1 MWNHYVQWL
10 VQKWIIR
17 EIFPYLLTWKPERN
31 KVTYWYLSV
40 RQKVITQGQCLTI
53 IVHKHC
59 VDQCLIMRHL
69 KILHQT
75 WPPLCLYTLSL
86 PDIIACDKVSQA
98 ILLVFAYC
106 KWQKL
111 ESHEGPWTTL
121 CTTHTIKSGWRP
133 RNKDTFLYR
142 SNLQDM
148 LKKMIL
154 ANLL

>member
-1 MWNHYVQWL
+1 MQATMWNHYVQWL

-75 WPPLCLYTLSL
+75 WPPLCLPSVYLTSLHVIKFPRLSSSFLHTASDKNWSPMKALEQRYAQHTQLSL
-86 PDIIACDKVSQA
+86 GGG
-98 ILLVFAYC
+98 
-106 KWQKL
+106 L
-111 ESHEGPWTTL
+111 EIK
-121 CTTHTIKSGWRP
+121 THFYI
-133 RNKDTFLYR
+133 DQIYR
-142 SNLQDM
+142 TC
-148 LKKMIL
+148 
-154 ANLL
+154 